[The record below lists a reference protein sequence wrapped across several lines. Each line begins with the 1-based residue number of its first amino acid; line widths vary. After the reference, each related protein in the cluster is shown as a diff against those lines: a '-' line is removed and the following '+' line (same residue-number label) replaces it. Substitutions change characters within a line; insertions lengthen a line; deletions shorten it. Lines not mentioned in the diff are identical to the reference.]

1 MKKGRYLLALLGLA
15 FSQSGYAIETAT
27 PPVQQVKAQGIWID
41 VRSAEEYQAGH
52 LSGAIHVPH
61 TELAARIAE
70 ISPNKEAP
78 IHLYCRS
85 GRRAELALT
94 ELQKLG
100 YRQVFNHGGY
110 DDLRRQGLQ

>member
-1 MKKGRYLLALLGLA
+1 MKNVGYLFVLLGVA
-15 FSQSGYAIETAT
+15 FSQFSYATETAT
-27 PPVQQVKAQGIWID
+27 QSVQQEKAQGIWID

-61 TELAARIAE
+61 TELAARIAQ
-70 ISPNKEAP
+70 ISPNKDTP

-100 YRQVFNHGGY
+100 YRQVINHGGY